1 METEQ
6 NSPKD
11 VKEKKDSKGAE
22 DEERSLLFVDSPA
35 SIHDSRI
42 MGLYGSIGEERSGDI
57 VHSLLS
63 FLEQQ
68 QYIER
73 EADEDPPQKEP
84 VEFIVSTDGGAASEM
99 FAIYDVMR
107 KVRETLPLATYGL
120 GKVMSAGV
128 LLLAAGTKGERKIGK
143 YCRVMIHS
151 VISGHVGELH
161 NLRNELEEVKHTQKQ
176 YIGALATETN
186 MTTSQI
192 KSLLNKKVNVYF
204 TAEEA
209 VELGIADK
217 VV

>member
-107 KVRETLPLATYGL
+107 KVRETLPLATYVCRRFVTSGRDE
-120 GKVMSAGV
+120 G
-128 LLLAAGTKGERKIGK
+128 GTENWKIL
-143 YCRVMIHS
+143 
-151 VISGHVGELH
+151 SGYDP
-161 NLRNELEEVKHTQKQ
+161 QC
-176 YIGALATETN
+176 YIRARGR
-186 MTTSQI
+186 
-192 KSLLNKKVNVYF
+192 
-204 TAEEA
+204 TA
-209 VELGIADK
+209 
-217 VV
+217 